1 MPTILLPFIMIIIYD
16 ANNHN
21 TLTYSRIYN
30 TEKSHPFLVIPNIF
44 VLSNLLLTFV
54 VETTSKH

>member
-1 MPTILLPFIMIIIYD
+1 MIIIYD

>member
-30 TEKSHPFLVIPNIF
+30 TEKSHPFPSHPQHLCAI
-44 VLSNLLLTFV
+44 
-54 VETTSKH
+54 